1 MQSVAINN
9 VADISVIVGYF
20 LCVVGVGVWSM
31 FRTNRGTVGGYFLAG
46 RSMTWWPVGASLFA
60 SNIGSG
66 HFVGLAGTGAASGIA
81 VGGFEWNALFIVLLL
96 GWVFVPVY
104 LTAGVITMPG
114 YLKKRFGGSRISLYL
129 SVISLFL
136 YIFTKI
142 SVDMFSGAV
151 FIQQALGWNIYISVI
166 ALLIITA
173 LYTIT
178 GGLAALMYTDTVQTF
193 VIIAG
198 ACVLTGFSFSEVG
211 GYSELVRRYP
221 LSLPV
226 NRSSLDPERYHVAP
240 LCYTPRADAFSLLR
254 DASTGDLPWPGVL
267 LGIAIVGG
275 WYWCTDQ
282 VIVQRCLAAR
292 SLTDVKAGCILCGYL
307 KVLPMFLMVFPGM
320 ISRVLYPDE
329 VGCVVPELCRQ
340 VCGTEVGCSNIAY
353 PKLVVTIMPN
363 GLRGLLLAVML
374 AALMSSLASIFNSSS
389 TLFTLDIWT
398 RLRPR
403 ATERELLIVGRV
415 WVLCIVAVSIC
426 WIPVVQAS
434 QSGQLFDYIQSVCSY
449 LAPPIAGVFLLAV
462 FIKRVNE
469 KGAFWGLMGGSIYKH
484 QSSDT
489 ERNLDVGVAC
499 DADSGI
505 NALCSQINSS
515 FTKPSE
521 EIFIAPP
528 PSSSSSSSSAA
539 VNGAPPCTIPPL
551 LPPPPAPPQA
561 TSTWVQPDAPLQSPP
576 HAASSSAPLGHKRTP
591 SEAERWLEEVSKAVK
606 AQQTPPPAPASV
618 HSAPVLHPTPVS
630 SAITAV
636 PTSVPTIPTIPGPP
650 STLSKALPPLSGQP
664 QTPLPPLP
672 PLSLPSVPLIP
683 APPITGPPMS
693 LPSMSVPTM
702 SGPSMS
708 GAPMIQ
714 PGPLPSTMQPFPLAF
729 DANPAPVGIFGSP
742 PVQPAF
748 VPMQTYMPG
757 LASSMTYPNVVP
769 IVGIT
774 PSQMVANVFCT
785 ATPPSSSTKI
795 GAGNVTHSYASPPH
809 SAGFASPAFPASSNG
824 VAGLANG
831 SNASGSTVS
840 ATAWPPEGSQ
850 LTTSTVNPPE
860 DDRFEAKWAAL
871 ETKPGTNANSATNAA
886 ANATANAAA
895 ANPFSNNLQKTF
907 EIEL

>member
-449 LAPPIAGVFLLAV
+449 LAPPIAAVFLLAV

-469 KGAFWGLMGGSIYKH
+469 KGAFWGLMGGLLMGLSRMIPEFWFGTGSCVFPSGCPRIICGVHYLHFGILLFSCTCVLVLLISSCSEPIPDKH
-484 QSSDT
+484 LYRLVFSLRYSKEPRIDLDET
-489 ERNLDVGVAC
+489 EETGETAVENEEEE
-499 DADSGI
+499 SGI
-505 NALCSQINSS
+505 CSVISRFCGDNGSK
-515 FTKPSE
+515 THPSE
-521 EIFIAPP
+521 
-528 PSSSSSSSSAA
+528 
-539 VNGAPPCTIPPL
+539 
-551 LPPPPAPPQA
+551 
-561 TSTWVQPDAPLQSPP
+561 
-576 HAASSSAPLGHKRTP
+576 
-591 SEAERWLEEVSKAVK
+591 
-606 AQQTPPPAPASV
+606 
-618 HSAPVLHPTPVS
+618 
-630 SAITAV
+630 
-636 PTSVPTIPTIPGPP
+636 P
-650 STLSKALPPLSGQP
+650 STNEK
-664 QTPLPPLP
+664 PPLP
-672 PLSLPSVPLIP
+672 DISENPVFKLTVDVNALI
-683 APPITGPPMS
+683 M
-693 LPSMSVPTM
+693 
-702 SGPSMS
+702 
-708 GAPMIQ
+708 
-714 PGPLPSTMQPFPLAF
+714 
-729 DANPAPVGIFGSP
+729 
-742 PVQPAF
+742 
-748 VPMQTYMPG
+748 
-757 LASSMTYPNVVP
+757 MT
-769 IVGIT
+769 
-774 PSQMVANVFCT
+774 AAVFMW
-785 ATPPSSSTKI
+785 
-795 GAGNVTHSYASPPH
+795 GYYA
-809 SAGFASPAFPASSNG
+809 
-824 VAGLANG
+824 
-831 SNASGSTVS
+831 
-840 ATAWPPEGSQ
+840 
-850 LTTSTVNPPE
+850 
-860 DDRFEAKWAAL
+860 
-871 ETKPGTNANSATNAA
+871 
-886 ANATANAAA
+886 
-895 ANPFSNNLQKTF
+895 
-907 EIEL
+907 